1 MLLVAGGLSC
11 KGYRN
16 CHHYSGKSAT
26 CVQRGVPVVSRT
38 ALGNRLLWQSWH
50 SVLRSDLTG
59 EIYTL
64 GRNSITSHGVSYRF
78 EIENITDHLGR
89 VIQLYFS

>member
-1 MLLVAGGLSC
+1 MRPAW
-11 KGYRN
+11 R
-16 CHHYSGKSAT
+16 SGRFT
-26 CVQRGVPVVSRT
+26 LWT
-38 ALGNRLLWQSWH
+38 ALSSLLWQRWH
-50 SVLRSDLTG
+50 SVLRSHLTG

-78 EIENITDHLGR
+78 EIEDMADHLGR